1 MELPVNV
8 QSDLDLTI
16 FVPCYNEEAN
26 VGATLDTIRDAMRE
40 IGRSYEVLVW
50 DDRSADATV
59 QRVEQYLE
67 RNPGAPIRLVRNDRN
82 RGLARNYVDGAFA
95 GRGRYYKIVSGDN
108 AEPKE
113 DMVAILRHLGEADI
127 VIPYLRNDIRVPGR
141 RVLSRVFTGV
151 VNALSGCRLRYYN
164 GAALHL
170 RYNVMRWHS
179 DTYGFAYQ
187 AEILTRLIMEGAT
200 WVEVPINNIESGGRV
215 SKALTFKN
223 LMSVGHSLL
232 QIFLRRLRRVI
243 FNS

>member
-1 MELPVNV
+1 MELPVNI

-26 VGATLDTIRDAMRE
+26 VATTLDTVRE
-40 IGRSYEVLVW
+40 ALREVGCSYEVIVW
-50 DDRSADATV
+50 DDASTDATV
-59 QRVEQYLE
+59 RRVEEYLA

-127 VIPYLRNDIRVPGR
+127 VIPYLKNDIRVPGR
-141 RVLSRVFTGV
+141 RGLSRVFTGL

-215 SKALTFKN
+215 SKALSFKN

-232 QIFLRRLRRVI
+232 QIFLRRLRRII